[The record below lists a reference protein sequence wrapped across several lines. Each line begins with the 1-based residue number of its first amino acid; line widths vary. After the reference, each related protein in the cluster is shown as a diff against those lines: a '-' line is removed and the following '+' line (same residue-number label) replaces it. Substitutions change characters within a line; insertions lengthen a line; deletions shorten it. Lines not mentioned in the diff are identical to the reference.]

1 MFIRP
6 TWAEVE
12 LSAIAH
18 NIQQFK
24 RHLAGNAIIMAVVKA
39 NGYGH
44 GAIPVARTAL
54 EAGARY
60 LAVATADEAIELR
73 EAGVTAPILVLGFT
87 PPDRAAEIVRY
98 DLTQTV
104 FQVEML
110 DALECAAKQQN
121 KRARIHI
128 KVDTGM
134 GRIGLRDLGEIIPF
148 VKNAHERPSIFV
160 EGIFTHLA
168 TADEADKRYMWEQVN
183 RWNDIMHAIEAQGIK
198 IPLKHVAN
206 SAATIDHP
214 ELHLDMVRI
223 GISMY
228 GYYPSSEVCKEHVNL
243 RPALAFKSRVIHVKT
258 MSGEQSISYGAT
270 YKTKNEERIA
280 TIPVGYADG
289 FSRLLSNRGFV
300 LVGGKRCPIVGR
312 VCMDQLMLNVTHVP
326 DVKVGDEVVLYGS
339 QGQEQI
345 HLDEVASIIG
355 TISYEIACAVGRR
368 VPRVYLW
375 NGQITEVIKY

>member
-18 NIQQFK
+18 NIRQFQ
-24 RHLAGNAIIMAVVKA
+24 RHLAKNAIIMAVVKA

-44 GAIPVARTAL
+44 GAFPVARTAL

-73 EAGVTAPILVLGFT
+73 EEGITAPILILGFT
-87 PPDRAAEIVRY
+87 PPDRAADIVRY
-98 DLTQTV
+98 ELTQTV
-104 FQVEML
+104 FQTEML
-110 DALECAAKQQN
+110 DALESAAKQQN
-121 KRARIHI
+121 KRVRIHI

-134 GRIGLRDLGEIIPF
+134 GRIGLRDLCEIIPF

-183 RWNDIMHAIEAQGIK
+183 RWNDIVHAIEEQGIK

-228 GYYPSSEVCKEHVNL
+228 GYYPSSEVHKEHVHL
-243 RPALAFKSRVIHVKT
+243 RPALTFKSRVIHVKT
-258 MSGEQSISYGAT
+258 LPGEQSISYGAT
-270 YKTKNEERIA
+270 YRTKNEERIA

-289 FSRLLSNRGFV
+289 YSRLLSNRGFV

-312 VCMDQLMLNVTHVP
+312 VCMDQLMVNVTHVP

-375 NGQITEVIKY
+375 NGQITEVKKY